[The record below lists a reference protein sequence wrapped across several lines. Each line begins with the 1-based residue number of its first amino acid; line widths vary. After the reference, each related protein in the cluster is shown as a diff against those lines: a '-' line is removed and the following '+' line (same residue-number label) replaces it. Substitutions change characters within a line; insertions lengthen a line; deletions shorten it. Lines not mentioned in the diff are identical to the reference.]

1 MVAPTNIQIWMEILN
16 GSNSSTLR
24 VFLFI
29 LLRMLLTVLL
39 MLVMQ
44 SCFF

>member
-1 MVAPTNIQIWMEILN
+1 MVAPTDIQIWMEILN
-16 GSNSSTLR
+16 GSNYSTLR

-44 SCFF
+44 SCF

>member
-1 MVAPTNIQIWMEILN
+1 MVAPTDIQIWMEILN
-16 GSNSSTLR
+16 GSNSNTLR

-44 SCFF
+44 SCF